1 MFYVIDPS
9 RPERCSNVEELR
21 VYETIDWFPNG
32 AVIVNG
38 RYFGAWS
45 PVARAYHALCS
56 DLALDPEAYLCDE
69 GPVVE
74 VVIDRIDHETRTV
87 TMGRK
92 TP

>member
-1 MFYVIDPS
+1 MFYLANSPRIFTREPL
-9 RPERCSNVEELR
+9 EQLR
-21 VYETIDWFPNG
+21 VAETIDWFPNG

-56 DLALDPEAYLCDE
+56 DLALDPEAYFRHGQAREL
-69 GPVVE
+69 
-74 VVIDRIDHETRTV
+74 VITGIDYETRTV

-92 TP
+92 MP